1 MVILEKLIFKDTT
14 DIIRWKDDLAR
25 GSRAT
30 SDVYYRRLRGF
41 CNQNN
46 ITPSNLIKMDVKEI
60 KNLLLDNVSRLEKE
74 GKQGSYTKGIIK
86 SVKSWLS
93 FNDIQTPRVRIAKA
107 NARLSVEDEG
117 IPTHDDLKKILN
129 VARTRGRVSIALMS
143 QSGLRPQVLGNGTS
157 GLTIKDLPD
166 IEIMKGKV
174 SFKQTPALIIVR
186 ADISKIGH
194 QYLTFLSSEG
204 CEYLIAHLQER
215 LEKGEELTSQSPI
228 LGVDHSSKFQNYR
241 FPTTKTTMSEVRQA
255 IRGAGFSWR
264 PYVLRHYFATML
276 DQAEAQGKMKHTWS
290 QFFMGQTGDMMA
302 RYTTN
307 KGRLPPETIES
318 MRSAYRESE
327 NNLMTTPKAEGI
339 MEENKKMQ
347 VDMAKRLLSIIAPDV
362 DFDVSLKAMEKKMNR
377 PLKSDESLDAII
389 NLVKTHK
396 SSKEKE
402 DQYRVVQ
409 IKELQDFLNKN
420 PGWKPKQSIN
430 SDKFLI
436 ERIS

>member
-1 MVILEKLIFKDTT
+1 LVFKDTN
-14 DIIRWKDDLAR
+14 DIVRWKDDLAR

-46 ITPSNLIKMDVKEI
+46 ITPSNLIKMDAKEI

-327 NNLMTTPKAEGI
+327 NNLMTSPKVETI
-339 MEENKKMQ
+339 LEESKHAQ
-347 VDMAKRLLSIIAPDV
+347 LDMAKRLLSTIYPDLNLDIKIKDREIEV
-362 DFDVSLKAMEKKMNR
+362 KRTLT
-377 PLKSDESLDAII
+377 SDESLD
-389 NLVKTHK
+389 LVLESAGNHRKNN
-396 SSKEKE
+396 
-402 DQYRVVQ
+402 DQNENFRV
-409 IKELQDFLNKN
+409 IKVGELEDFLNKN
-420 PGWKPKQSIN
+420 PDWKPKQAVN

-436 ERIS
+436 ERIH

>member
-1 MVILEKLIFKDTT
+1 MIFKDTT

-25 GSRAT
+25 GSPLTA
-30 SDVYYRRLRGF
+30 DVYYRRLRGF
-41 CNQNN
+41 CNQND
-46 ITPSNLIKMDVKEI
+46 ISPSKLIKLNPKQI

-74 GKQGSYTKGIIK
+74 GKKGSYIKGIIK

-93 FNDIQTPRVRIAKA
+93 FNDIQTPKVRVAKS
-107 NARLSVEDEG
+107 NARLTVEDEG
-117 IPTHDDLKKILN
+117 IPTHEELKKILN
-129 VARTRGRVSIALMS
+129 AARPRGRVSIALMS
-143 QSGLRPQVLGNGTS
+143 QSGLRPQVLGNGSS
-157 GLTIKDLPD
+157 GLMIKDIPD
-166 IEIMKGKV
+166 LEIKNGKI
-174 SFKQTPALIIVR
+174 SFKNKPALIIVR
-186 ADISKIGH
+186 AEISKISH

-204 CEYLIAHLQER
+204 CEYLLAHLQER
-215 LEKGEELTSQSPI
+215 LERGEELSLTSSL
-228 LGVDHSSKFQNYR
+228 LGIDHHGKSFKR
-241 FPTTKTTMSEVRQA
+241 AFPTTKTTMSEVRQA
-255 IRGAGFSWR
+255 IRGAGFIWR

-276 DQAEAQGKMKHTWS
+276 DQSEAQGKIKRTWS

-389 NLVKTHK
+389 NLVKIHK

-402 DQYRVVQ
+402 DQYRV
-409 IKELQDFLNKN
+409 IKVKDLEDFLNKN
-420 PGWKPKQSIN
+420 PEWKPKQSVN